1 MKIGMQ
7 TWGSHGDIRPF
18 LALAEGLQA
27 AGNEVHLMI
36 TCVDSGDYGSI
47 KSAHGVK
54 ITMIASPVLSP
65 DQQEDYGRAAYGIR
79 NPFKQMETIL
89 AMCFAPVEDIMFDAA
104 RRLAADADVLIGHFF
119 MHPLQ
124 IAAERAGKPYVSV
137 VLSQVV
143 IPSDFYYPLGLPLG
157 TVGHRLLWRLTR
169 HLLHRA
175 VGHYPNRLRRKLG
188 MPPVTDLMTEVW
200 LSRHLTLVAVSP
212 QLCQPQPDWPA
223 SVRVCG
229 FLDTPNLDI
238 EGRVPENLAAF
249 LRAGE
254 APVYMTFGS
263 WMPKDAPGQT
273 KALRLL
279 TQAARKAGCRAIIQ
293 SHAAQACGFT
303 SDDQIL
309 YVAAAPHQAIFP
321 HCRAVVHHGGAGTTQ
336 STTLAGKPS
345 IVVANISEQEHWGL
359 ELRRLG
365 LAGKPAGRRS
375 VTAVGLARRIRRV
388 LDSPDMAVKAEGIGR
403 AMRKE
408 DGVSEAAK
416 LIMEQFSAQKEN
428 IERNVHE
435 AALLEQFALDS
446 AAAVPGASLAG

>member
-36 TCVDSGDYGSI
+36 TCVDSGDYESI
-47 KSAHGVK
+47 KSAHGVR
-54 ITMIASPVLSP
+54 ITMLASPVLAP
-65 DQQEDYGRAAYGIR
+65 DQQEDYGRTAYGVR

-89 AMCFAPVEDIMFDAA
+89 GMCFAPVEDIMFDAA
-104 RRLAADADVLIGHFF
+104 QRLAADADVLIGHFF

-157 TVGHRLLWRLTR
+157 RIGRRLLWRLTR

-175 VGHYPNRLRRKLG
+175 MAHYPNRLRRQLK
-188 MPPVTDLMTEVW
+188 MPLTKDLMTQVW
-200 LSRHLTLVAVSP
+200 LSDHLTLAAVSP

-229 FLDTPNLDI
+229 FLDMRNLDI
-238 EGRVPENLAAF
+238 EGTVPENLAAF
-249 LRAGE
+249 LEAGE

-263 WMPKDAPGQT
+263 WMPKDALGQT
-273 KALRLL
+273 HALRLL

-293 SHAAQACGFT
+293 SHAAQACGFR
-303 SDDQIL
+303 SDNRIL
-309 YVAAAPHQAIFP
+309 YVAAAPHHAIFP

-336 STTLAGKPS
+336 SATLAGKPS

-359 ELRRLG
+359 ELHRRG
-365 LAGKPAGRRS
+365 IAGKPAKRRS
-375 VTAVGLARRIRRV
+375 VTAAGLARRIKRV
-388 LDSPDMAVKAEGIGR
+388 LVSPDMAVKAGVIAG
-403 AMRKE
+403 AMKNE
-408 DGVSEAAK
+408 NGVSEAVR
-416 LIMEQFSAQKEN
+416 LIMERFGTGNEN
-428 IERNVHE
+428 LERRVRE
-435 AALLEQFALDS
+435 AAW
-446 AAAVPGASLAG
+446 